1 MIRLN
6 CGSVSM
12 YFLFFSSRRRH
23 TRCALVTGVQTCA
36 LPIYMQINDING
48 KETVYLPIGWELW
61 VKSYDDNRSNDVFN
75 LDNGYAW
82 LNFFNRTV
90 KQWQNEEINP
100 KELLFVKLVKGDKSD
115 NILSVYQKLTKNGK
129 LQGRSEEHTTELQAL
144 IRN

>member
-90 KQWQNEEINP
+90 KQRTEERRIGQACVSTCMSRWSP
-100 KELLFVKLVKGDKSD
+100 YHYKETYRVST
-115 NILSVYQKLTKNGK
+115 I
-129 LQGRSEEHTTELQAL
+129 
-144 IRN
+144 